1 VADISKSALNDVVKI
16 VKFLKIEK
24 MHKLI
29 FETEEL
35 SPSLDEHGQPNHAE
49 HRFKGSARDVVSS
62 DGADSIREENFAPDG
77 IQYILDDLKNTL
89 DLPVNLKPR
98 SNTESKSRALSPHS
112 NTGRNRSEE
121 YILEHNQSELVSVL
135 LKCLVD

>member
-1 VADISKSALNDVVKI
+1 MVKI

-35 SPSLDEHGQPNHAE
+35 SPGLDEHNQPNNAE
-49 HRFKGSARDVVSS
+49 HREKGSARDIVSS

-112 NTGRNRSEE
+112 NAARNRSEE